1 MKPFYH
7 IIFLATYLLLTWQC
21 TQAPQYNEVSSA
33 ADSIYTYKYI
43 TKIHLTEPQRALKL
57 VDEAVNK
64 KVMSDFKANNLRAI
78 IYGGMRMWH
87 MEEEYMEKLNRSDSM
102 KLISSKLYMDIKSR
116 MVQCYIRSS
125 KYQQALD
132 IATEIIQKAREAG
145 FRKSESRM
153 LVSVG
158 KIYQKQF
165 SYAMSDQYYDQAAQV
180 LEKSSKIDELGV
192 LSYVYGIQMISFS
205 YREEYDKAI
214 QIGEKRKLL
223 IDRMK
228 EMSGAPEG
236 FIDSQYGFL
245 FSKMAVFYFHNKQ
258 PDKAAEAFRQY
269 RSTQFSQT
277 DGKIEAIPYLMLMG
291 KYDEAESSIPHIDSY
306 GTDTICTNFL
316 LYLQN
321 KSEIASKS
329 GDYRAALDYKDRYTV
344 IQDSIYARDKQDAA
358 LELATIYETNQKN
371 LQIKDQKA
379 RIDRQR
385 IILAFALGILFLA
398 GLVLYLIFNNLRS
411 TKRKNRYL
419 AEQIDSQL
427 AYREKLKKANTEID
441 QLRQQLQAAAQEKK
455 LVLTIEEENEPK
467 TSVLDKKL
475 FDKLERLLDEE
486 MLYLNPDITRD
497 QLIKQIHIPKNA
509 FGQLIQTYTGTNF
522 KAYINNKRLEYS
534 LILLKDSQNHTIE
547 SVAVDSGFNNARS
560 FYRIFRERYG
570 MTPSEYRDIR
580 ER

>member
-1 MKPFYH
+1 
-7 IIFLATYLLLTWQC
+7 
-21 TQAPQYNEVSSA
+21 
-33 ADSIYTYKYI
+33 
-43 TKIHLTEPQRALKL
+43 
-57 VDEAVNK
+57 
-64 KVMSDFKANNLRAI
+64 
-78 IYGGMRMWH
+78 
-87 MEEEYMEKLNRSDSM
+87 
-102 KLISSKLYMDIKSR
+102 
-116 MVQCYIRSS
+116 
-125 KYQQALD
+125 
-132 IATEIIQKAREAG
+132 
-145 FRKSESRM
+145 
-153 LVSVG
+153 
-158 KIYQKQF
+158 
-165 SYAMSDQYYDQAAQV
+165 
-180 LEKSSKIDELGV
+180 
-192 LSYVYGIQMISFS
+192 
-205 YREEYDKAI
+205 
-214 QIGEKRKLL
+214 
-223 IDRMK
+223 
-228 EMSGAPEG
+228 
-236 FIDSQYGFL
+236 
-245 FSKMAVFYFHNKQ
+245 
-258 PDKAAEAFRQY
+258 
-269 RSTQFSQT
+269 
-277 DGKIEAIPYLMLMG
+277 MG

-398 GLVLYLIFNNLRS
+398 GLVLYLIFNNLRF

-427 AYREKLKKANTEID
+427 AYREKLKKANMEID
-441 QLRQQLQAAAQEKK
+441 RLRQQLQTAAQEKK
-455 LVLTIEEENEPK
+455 LVLTIEEESESK

-475 FDKLERLLDEE
+475 FDKLERVLDEE

-497 QLIKQIHIPKNA
+497 QLIKQIHIPKNT

-522 KAYINNKRLEYS
+522 KTYINNKRLDYS